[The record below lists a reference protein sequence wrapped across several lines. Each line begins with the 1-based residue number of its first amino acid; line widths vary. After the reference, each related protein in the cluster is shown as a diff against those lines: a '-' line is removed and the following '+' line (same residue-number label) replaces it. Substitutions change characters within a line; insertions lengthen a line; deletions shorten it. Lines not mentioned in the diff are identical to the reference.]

1 MCSSRRI
8 ALFLT
13 KVNRKEREKVLLER
27 IRAKCKEQNIT
38 IAELERKAKIGNGV
52 IRRWDE
58 LNPRLDNLMQVA
70 DALGVPV
77 YELLREDG
85 DDTANE

>member
-1 MCSSRRI
+1 M
-8 ALFLT
+8 
-13 KVNRKEREKVLLER
+13 LLER
-27 IRAKCKEQNIT
+27 IKAKCKEQNIT

-77 YELLREDG
+77 YELLREDT
-85 DDTANE
+85 DDAST